1 MYLNTLQFNTVGIL
15 PGSILC
21 RYFRTKKYVVVVV
34 VRIQYMINHLLIHLA
49 QYMQYIVQKVL
60 LYPAYYLQ
68 GRRQSP
74 KRKNE
79 WRFLKILSYEGI
91 CIDAETPYYLLPSL
105 LLICHDSKLAIWLR
119 LLIAQEE
126 TKILIQFTMKYRH
139 KNNDSALQKQQNFVY
154 QRLYFDSWNFVRL
167 HICLS
172 FQLDE

>member
-1 MYLNTLQFNTVGIL
+1 M
-15 PGSILC
+15 
-21 RYFRTKKYVVVVV
+21 
-34 VRIQYMINHLLIHLA
+34 
-49 QYMQYIVQKVL
+49 QKVL

-119 LLIAQEE
+119 LLIARKRRPKSSSNLPWNTV
-126 TKILIQFTMKYRH
+126 TKITIQHSKNSRILSTRLVFCFVEVWYISPNCTVFENHRKSRILIASEARYVYNLSGQKFI
-139 KNNDSALQKQQNFVY
+139 KNAKNGPFWLKLVVKQCY
-154 QRLYFDSWNFVRL
+154 QTGHF
-167 HICLS
+167 
-172 FQLDE
+172 